1 MYQQR
6 KVLITFRRGPEGHT
20 HTHTLSSEGETDE
33 ISNTVRAVF
42 VEDHL
47 FLPVVLLGFFLCAPS
62 PLIIP
67 GPSTLITVSP
77 TSFRQLLISSKK

>member
-1 MYQQR
+1 MKAKHRERLYMHVLMYQQR

-47 FLPVVLLGFFLCAPS
+47 FLPVVLLGF
-62 PLIIP
+62 
-67 GPSTLITVSP
+67 
-77 TSFRQLLISSKK
+77 SSVLHLR